1 MKVATGALLL
11 RFGAVALLVVLDQ
24 WSKARVFDWLG
35 ASPEGI
41 SASRSLLGE
50 WLSFCS
56 SCNRGAAF
64 GQFGQFPY
72 VLVTGR
78 ALAVLFLSWL
88 LLRAESRP
96 RLALVAMTLVLAGAL
111 GNVIDNLW
119 TGCIQA
125 GHPFHGVRDFID
137 VYFEPMI
144 GVDRHFPAFNVAD
157 SCITVGACAWILAS
171 FLHRSAPAPEKPVTQ
186 ENPAAA
192 QQKSGPAQQQKE
204 AAQPP
209 AAD

>member
-11 RFGAVALLVVLDQ
+11 RFGWVALLVALDQ

-41 SASRSLLGE
+41 SMPQRLHGE
-50 WLSFCS
+50 WLSLCS

-78 ALAVLFLSWL
+78 ALAVVFLTWL

-119 TGCIQA
+119 TGCMQA
-125 GHPFHGVRDFID
+125 GHPFYGVRDFID
-137 VYFEPMI
+137 VYFKPLI
-144 GVDRHFPAFNVAD
+144 GVDSHFPAFNVAD
-157 SCITVGACAWILAS
+157 SCITVGAFTWILAS
-171 FLHRSAPAPEKPVTQ
+171 FLRRPATAEQTPAPQETPAPEQRKT
-186 ENPAAA
+186 
-192 QQKSGPAQQQKE
+192 GPAQQRKD
-204 AAQPP
+204 AAL
-209 AAD
+209 